1 MARMLDRYSA
11 EIVPFMM
18 ERFGYK
24 NKLAVPR
31 LQKIVLN
38 MGIGKATENKN
49 LVEAAAK
56 DLMIIAGQKAMIC
69 KARKSIAGFKLR
81 EGLDIGA
88 KVTLRGKRMWEFLDR
103 LIAIALPR
111 IKDFRGVP
119 RKSFD
124 KAGNYSLGVSE
135 QTVFPEINIDQ
146 VQFVQG
152 MDITL
157 VIDNS
162 TPEASEA
169 MLEKLGMPFK
179 R

>member
-1 MARMLDRYSA
+1 MARLLEKYTS

-18 ERFGYK
+18 ERFGYG

-31 LQKIVLN
+31 ISKVVVN

-49 LVEAAAK
+49 LVEAASK
-56 DLMIIAGQKAMIC
+56 DLMMITGQKAAVC

-81 EGLDIGA
+81 EGVDIGA

-103 LIAIALPR
+103 LISIALPR

-124 KAGNYSLGVSE
+124 KAGNYSLGVTE

-157 VIDNS
+157 VIDHS

-169 MLEKLGMPFK
+169 LLEKLGMPF
-179 R
+179 RR

>member
-1 MARMLDRYSA
+1 MPRMMDRYQG

-24 NKLAVPR
+24 NRLAVPR
-31 LQKIVLN
+31 LQKIVIN

-49 LVEAAAK
+49 LVEAASK
-56 DLMIIAGQKAMIC
+56 DLMMISGQKPAIC
-69 KARKSIAGFKLR
+69 KARKSIAGFHLR

-88 KVTLRGKRMWEFLDR
+88 KVTIRGKRMWEFLDR
-103 LIAIALPR
+103 LITIVLPR

-119 RKSFD
+119 KKSFD

-157 VIDNS
+157 VIDHS
-162 TPEASEA
+162 SPEASEA
-169 MLEKLGMPFK
+169 MLEKLGMPF
-179 R
+179 RR

>member
-1 MARMLDRYSA
+1 MPRMMDRYQG

-24 NKLAVPR
+24 NRLAVPR

-49 LVEAAAK
+49 LVEAACK
-56 DLMIIAGQKAMIC
+56 DLMMIAGQKAAVC
-69 KARKSIAGFKLR
+69 KARKSIAGFHLR

-88 KVTLRGKRMWEFLDR
+88 KVTIRGKRMWEFLDR
-103 LIAIALPR
+103 LITIVLPR

-124 KAGNYSLGVSE
+124 KAGNYSLGVTE

-162 TPEASEA
+162 SPEASEA
-169 MLEKLGMPFK
+169 MLEKLGMPF
-179 R
+179 RR

>member
-1 MARMLDRYSA
+1 MARMLERFTT

-56 DLMIIAGQKAMIC
+56 DLMIIAGQKPAIC

-103 LIAIALPR
+103 LITIALPR

-157 VIDNS
+157 VIDHS

>member
-1 MARMLDRYSA
+1 MPRLLERYQS

-18 ERFGYK
+18 ERFGLT
-24 NKLAVPR
+24 NRLAVPR
-31 LQKIVLN
+31 LQKIVVN

-49 LVEAAAK
+49 LVEAASR
-56 DLMIIAGQKAMIC
+56 DLMMITGQKPVIC
-69 KARKSIAGFKLR
+69 KARKSIAGFRLR
-81 EGLDIGA
+81 KGVDIGA

-103 LIAIALPR
+103 LISIVLPR

-124 KAGNYSLGVSE
+124 KAGNYSLGIGE

-146 VQFVQG
+146 VQFLQG

-162 TPEASEA
+162 NPEASEA
-169 MLEKLGMPFK
+169 MLEKLGMPF
-179 R
+179 RR